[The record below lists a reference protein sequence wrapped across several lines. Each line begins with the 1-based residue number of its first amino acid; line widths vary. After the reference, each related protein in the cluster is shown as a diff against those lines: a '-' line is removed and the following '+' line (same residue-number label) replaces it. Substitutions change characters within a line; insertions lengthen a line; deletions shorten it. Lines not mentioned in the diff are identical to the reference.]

1 MGKEGTL
8 DAVAS
13 GEELNTGAVTE
24 PRQAATVIVLRGG
37 SETLEVLLVRR
48 NPEARFMG
56 GAWVFPGGAVDPEE
70 TPADAAVREVY
81 EETGLTVELTD
92 LIGVFGGPDFVVEYE
107 NGDRTSYL
115 STVFAAVARAGTPRP
130 DGVETLA
137 TRFVTRAELSAL
149 PQGRWMSE
157 VVAAVFA
164 PMMACVTGWFDTH
177 RSLAVSLVSA
187 GMGMAP
193 MTMSPFAAWLVSG
206 YDWRTALQ
214 IIAVVVAIVMIPVS
228 LLVRQ
233 APALAAG
240 AAAVS
245 PEDEAH
251 SSMTTSQVL
260 KSPLFIILLLT
271 NFFCCAT
278 HSGPIF
284 HTVSYAVTCG
294 IPVMAAVSIYS
305 IEGLAGMG
313 GRVVFGLL
321 GDRFGAKRVLVL
333 GLLAQA
339 FGALAYV
346 FAAGLGSF
354 YAVAALFG
362 FIYAGVMPLY
372 AVLAREN
379 FPLRMM
385 GTVIGGTAMA
395 GSLGMAT
402 GPIAGGMIYDA
413 LASYTWLYVG
423 SWGIGLG
430 AFLIALTFRP
440 APRYQQAVAAAA

>member
-1 MGKEGTL
+1 MTN
-8 DAVAS
+8 S
-13 GEELNTGAVTE
+13 HY
-24 PRQAATVIVLRGG
+24 RWVIVGAGG
-37 SETLEVLLVRR
+37 LLGCLAIGAMFSLPVFLLPISRDTGWSVTGVSSAMTIGFLAMAFASIAWGSLSDRWGARPIVFIGSVLLAVSLM
-48 NPEARFMG
+48 A
-56 GAWVFPGGAVDPEE
+56 ASWATSLIVFQ
-70 TPADAAVREVY
+70 
-81 EETGLTVELTD
+81 
-92 LIGVFGGPDFVVEYE
+92 IVFGVVV
-107 NGDRTSYL
+107 GT
-115 STVFAAVARAGTPRP
+115 AA
-130 DGVETLA
+130 
-137 TRFVTRAELSAL
+137 
-149 PQGRWMSE
+149 
-157 VVAAVFA
+157 AAIFA

-214 IIAVVVAIVMIPVS
+214 IIAVVVAVVMIPAS

-245 PEDEAH
+245 PENEAH
-251 SSMTTSQVL
+251 SSMTTRQVL

-284 HTVSYAVTCG
+284 HTVSYAITCG

-305 IEGLAGMG
+305 VEGLAGMG